1 MAVRADAETLLASLR
16 EQQLLTTTPEGLLL
30 VARFS
35 EMLMAVFFAEGQA
48 EAQALLAPLM
58 ADPESLSAVDPAAA
72 AEVQAAWES
81 LP

>member
-1 MAVRADAETLLASLR
+1 MLRAL
-16 EQQLLTTTPEGLLL
+16 
-30 VARFS
+30 
-35 EMLMAVFFAEGQA
+35 FFAEGRA

-58 ADPESLSAVDPAAA
+58 ADPAALFAVDPAAA